1 MNPYS
6 EEKRTLA
13 MAVDALADP
22 IANASGWYQLHLI
35 DVRERLYSL
44 WEIASDEAQRWEIA
58 SDDAQRWE
66 SERPRR
72 EAEAR
77 LAHHLETDTLDLY

>member
-6 EEKRTLA
+6 EERRTLA

-22 IANASGWYQLHLI
+22 IANASGEHQLHLI
-35 DVRERLYSL
+35 DLQKRLFDL
-44 WEIASDEAQRWEIA
+44 WDEAKDREEA
-58 SDDAQRWE
+58 WE
-66 SERPRR
+66 SDRPRR

-77 LAHHLETDTLDLY
+77 WNHHYENDTLDLY

>member
-1 MNPYS
+1 MKNPHT
-6 EEKRTLA
+6 ETKRSLA

-22 IANASGWYQLHLI
+22 IASASGWRQQHLT
-35 DVRERLYSL
+35 DVKERLYAL
-44 WEIASDEAQRWEIA
+44 WEEA

-72 EAEAR
+72 SAEAR
-77 LAHHLETDTLDLY
+77 LAHHIDTDTLDLY

>member
-1 MNPYS
+1 MNPHT
-6 EEKRTLA
+6 EERRTLA

-22 IANASGWYQLHLI
+22 IANASGWYQKHLI
-35 DVRERLYSL
+35 DVHARLYDL
-44 WEIASDEAQRWEIA
+44 WAEADHRYQV
-58 SDDAQRWE
+58 WE

-77 LAHHLETDTLDLY
+77 WHHHYENYTLDLY

>member
-6 EEKRTLA
+6 EERRTLA

-35 DVRERLYSL
+35 DVRERLYGL
-44 WEIASDEAQRWEIA
+44 WEIASDE
-58 SDDAQRWE
+58 AQRWE

-77 LAHHLETDTLDLY
+77 LNHHLENDTLDLY

>member
-1 MNPYS
+1 MNPHS
-6 EEKRTLA
+6 EERRTLA

-22 IANASGWYQLHLI
+22 IANASGWYQKHLI
-35 DVRERLYSL
+35 DVHARLYDL
-44 WEIASDEAQRWEIA
+44 WAEA
-58 SDDAQRWE
+58 DDRYKGWE

-77 LAHHLETDTLDLY
+77 FAYHVENDTLDLY

>member
-6 EEKRTLA
+6 EERRTLA

-22 IANASGWYQLHLI
+22 IANASGWYQAHLM
-35 DVRERLYSL
+35 DVQQRLYDL
-44 WEIASDEAQRWEIA
+44 WEIASDE
-58 SDDAQRWE
+58 AQRWE

-72 EAEAR
+72 EAEIR
-77 LAHHLETDTLDLY
+77 LAHHLENDTLDLY

>member
-22 IANASGWYQLHLI
+22 IANTSGWYQLHLI
-35 DVRERLYSL
+35 DVRERLYAL
-44 WEIASDEAQRWEIA
+44 WEIASDEAQRWE
-58 SDDAQRWE
+58 

-72 EAEAR
+72 EADAR
-77 LAHHLETDTLDLY
+77 LAYHLENDTLDLY

>member
-6 EEKRTLA
+6 EERRTLA

-22 IANASGWYQLHLI
+22 IANACGWYQLHLI
-35 DVRERLYSL
+35 DVQQRLFDL
-44 WEIASDEAQRWEIA
+44 WDEAKDREA
-58 SDDAQRWE
+58 AWE

-72 EAEAR
+72 EAEIR
-77 LAHHLETDTLDLY
+77 LAHHIENDTLDLY